1 MGGWACKS
9 PLMVKKLEKFGYN
22 NMKDALTGNDGC
34 FAVVETGGDTSFLT
48 DYYASSGE
56 KIRADEYDRIG
67 NSFTVFRVTK
77 EDGK

>member
-1 MGGWACKS
+1 
-9 PLMVKKLEKFGYN
+9 
-22 NMKDALTGNDGC
+22 MKDALTGNDGC